1 MSDLHARLARQSLR
15 RPLTPDEA
23 GLALALEQIFAGGQ
37 HDFAGVAK
45 ALADRDVKRPSGETS
60 AWTPESLEQELRR
73 INADLDK
80 AYETLDLMLAAG
92 A

>member
-15 RPLTPDEA
+15 RPFTPAETA
-23 GLALALEQIFAGGQ
+23 LAAALEQIFASGQ
-37 HDFAGVAK
+37 HDFSAVAR
-45 ALADRDVKRPSGETS
+45 ALTDRGVKRPSGETG
-60 AWTPESLEQELRR
+60 AWTPESLEQELKR

-80 AYETLDLMLAAG
+80 AYETLDLMPAAG

>member
-15 RPLTPDEA
+15 RPFTATETA
-23 GLALALEQIFAGGQ
+23 LAAALEQIFAGGE
-37 HDFAGVAK
+37 HDFPAVAK
-45 ALADRDVKRPSGETS
+45 ALNDKGVKRPSGEAG
-60 AWTPESLEQELRR
+60 AWTPETLEQELKR

-80 AYETLDLMLAAG
+80 AYETLDLMPAAG